1 VAGGSFPERRAFQH
15 SFAGALFSD
24 KSLPP
29 RALIPDDLFEKIRR
43 IEIQTQGLV
52 DNIFGGEYQSA
63 FRGRGMEFA
72 EVRPYQIGDD
82 VRNIDWNVSAR
93 MEDTYVKV
101 FEEEREQTL
110 MLLVDVSA
118 SGDFGSQPKAK
129 REIAAE
135 ICALVAFSAVQ
146 NGDKAGMLLFSDEVE
161 QFVPPRKGRR
171 HVLRIIRDLFAHEP
185 SSPGT
190 DLETAFDHTLRV
202 LQRQA
207 VVLVISDFFDTGYE
221 QMLRALAHRHDTVG
235 VHLQD
240 PREEELPDVGLVDLT
255 DAETGE
261 TRVLDTRSKA
271 ARQAFSERAYERQRR
286 VKRQL
291 RRAQAGHIPVRTDK
305 DYLDPLVR
313 FFRRRRRIG

>member
-1 VAGGSFPERRAFQH
+1 M
-15 SFAGALFSD
+15 
-24 KSLPP
+24 
-29 RALIPDDLFEKIRR
+29 IPDDLFDKIRR

-93 MEDTYVKV
+93 MQDTYVKV

-135 ICALVAFSAVQ
+135 IGALVAFSAVQ

-171 HVLRIIRDLFAHEP
+171 HVLRLIRDVFSCEP
-185 SSPGT
+185 SSRGT
-190 DLETAFDHTLRV
+190 DLAAAFRYVLRV
-202 LQRQA
+202 LRRQA
-207 VVLVISDFFDTGYE
+207 VVLVISDFFDDGYADT
-221 QMLRALAHRHDTVG
+221 LRALAHRHDTVG

-261 TRVLDTRSKA
+261 TRVLDTRSKE
-271 ARQAFSERAYERQRR
+271 ARRAFRERAYEQQRR
-286 VKRQL
+286 VKREL

-313 FFRRRRRIG
+313 FFRRRKRMG

>member
-24 KSLPP
+24 KSLPS

-240 PREEELPDVGLVDLT
+240 PREEELPPVGLVDFV

-261 TRVLDTRSKA
+261 TVTLDTRSSEARERYAEHAHQQRADTKA
-271 ARQAFSERAYERQRR
+271 L
-286 VKRQL
+286 L
-291 RRAQAGHIPVRTDK
+291 RRARVDTVPIRTDEG
-305 DYLDPLVR
+305 YVEPLIR
-313 FFRRRRRIG
+313 FFRQRNRRA